1 MSNNETERDFH
12 DVDDGFSNHFG
23 PQTRPQVDHLSPEIP
38 GFRRTAGP
46 SNGGVATVVFESIG
60 ATVVFESIGA
70 IKSVYGDVEGYEY

>member
-38 GFRRTAGP
+38 GFRRTVGP
-46 SNGGVATVVFESIG
+46 SNGGA

-70 IKSVYGDVEGYEY
+70 IRSVYGDVEGCEY